1 MHKKLLDQ
9 QLKVL
14 NFKRKVLNLKYR
26 ALVTFSGRITKA
38 KDEIFEISDK
48 ELVADLLNAKF
59 IEKISEKQVNLDKEE
74 IENEDK

>member
-1 MHKKLLDQ
+1 M
-9 QLKVL
+9 
-14 NFKRKVLNLKYR
+14 KYR

-48 ELVADLLNAKF
+48 ELVADLLNSKF

>member
-1 MHKKLLDQ
+1 M
-9 QLKVL
+9 
-14 NFKRKVLNLKYR
+14 LNLKYR

-74 IENEDK
+74 IENEDKWCSWFIDNKTL

>member
-1 MHKKLLDQ
+1 M
-9 QLKVL
+9 L

>member
-1 MHKKLLDQ
+1 
-9 QLKVL
+9 
-14 NFKRKVLNLKYR
+14 LKYR

-74 IENEDK
+74 IENEDKWCSWFIDNKTL